1 MPLYYLLALAV
12 VGEIIDLVGE
22 TGPVAKI
29 VLLIL
34 LICSLISWAIILSK
48 WSVLRRA
55 RVQSGR
61 FLRAFRKAERLQD
74 VAAVAEQF
82 RPSPLVGV
90 FEGAF
95 QEYRRQGGLSNGLIR
110 SPLAIQRAMQIAAS
124 EELTRFERNLPWL
137 AITGAVTPFVGLFGT
152 VWGIIDAFHGL
163 GTAGAATLRA
173 VAPGISEALVTT
185 AAGLAAAIPAVIAYN
200 LIGGSIREFA
210 ARGDDFSL
218 EMLNAVERQQAVYR
232 EPSEVRR
239 WWPFRLSTGRPKT
252 LSP

>member
-12 VGEIIDLVGE
+12 GGEIIDLVGE

-34 LICSLISWAIILSK
+34 LIFSLISWAIILSK

-110 SPLAIQRAMQIAAS
+110 SPLAIQRRCRSRRQRNSRAS
-124 EELTRFERNLPWL
+124 SAICPGWRSPAPLLHLWVCSERFGESLM
-137 AITGAVTPFVGLFGT
+137 PFT
-152 VWGIIDAFHGL
+152 D
-163 GTAGAATLRA
+163 
-173 VAPGISEALVTT
+173 
-185 AAGLAAAIPAVIAYN
+185 
-200 LIGGSIREFA
+200 
-210 ARGDDFSL
+210 
-218 EMLNAVERQQAVYR
+218 
-232 EPSEVRR
+232 
-239 WWPFRLSTGRPKT
+239 
-252 LSP
+252 